1 MPVFNAEDYLSESL
15 DSITG
20 QTLRETEIICVDDG
34 STDSSLQILKGHAE
48 RDGRIRIIESEN
60 RGCGHARRLAL
71 GEARGEYVLMSDSDD
86 KYTYPEA
93 FAELYEAAESRKVD
107 IVIMDYYFVTETD
120 TLIIECPTPDK
131 EIFTERDLEN
141 PFVVPLAPWTKLY
154 RKAFLDKY
162 DDWYLPEENV
172 ISGDMPL
179 HFQIVARA
187 GGMYHLK
194 KPAYTYCKRQNSLQT
209 ANFTEAKIRQV
220 CDHFMSISR
229 TIREENGFKPHRR
242 LIIPYFKDFFDFRLE
257 KYYSRK
263 ISIRDAETSL
273 KIKKAAE
280 EAWRTKGDCD
290 ESEYLGS
297 EQERKALTFVK
308 ACLRLSPENL
318 MKYLDMKYHK
328 NLVAAM
334 RIKDEAIALRDRI
347 IKEQNGFV
355 SDRDGIIKEQDRII
369 KEKDEHIRNLDE
381 LVKSHESQMKRQ
393 DKHIREQDEHIRE
406 KDEHIRNL
414 DEHISDRDGIIKE
427 QDKAIRERDKSIKAL
442 QAENAAIK
450 GSAAYKIGRA
460 VTFPV
465 SAPMDAIK
473 SMRDYRLVKNSGL
486 FNEEWYLERNRDVAK
501 TKANPVKH
509 YLKFGWREGR
519 NPSTEFDGNK
529 YLEERPDVREAGIC
543 PLVHYIKF
551 GKNERK

>member
-1 MPVFNAEDYLSESL
+1 MSNAKISVIMPVFNVEKHLDECL

-20 QTLRETEIICVDDG
+20 QTLRDIEIICVDDG
-34 STDSSLQILKGHAE
+34 STDSSLQILKEHAE
-48 RDGRIRIIESEN
+48 RDGRIRVIESEN

-71 GEARGEYVLMSDSDD
+71 REAGGKYVLMSDSDD

-93 FAELYEAAESRKVD
+93 FADLYEAAESRKVD
-107 IVIMDYYFVTETD
+107 IVIMDYYFVTDTD
-120 TLIIECPTPDK
+120 TRLVKCPTPAK
-131 EIFTERDLEN
+131 EIFTERDQKN

-172 ISGDMPL
+172 VSGDMPL

-194 KPAYTYCKRQNSLQT
+194 KPAYTYYKRRNSLQT
-209 ANFTEAKIRQV
+209 TNFTEAKIRQV

-229 TIREENGFKPHRR
+229 TIREEHGFKPHRR
-242 LIIPYFKDFFDFRLE
+242 LIIPFFKDFFDFRLE

-263 ISIRDAETSL
+263 ISLRDTETSL

-280 EAWRTKGDCD
+280 DAWRTKGDCD

-328 NLVAAM
+328 KLIAAM
-334 RIKDEAIALRDRI
+334 RIKDEAIALRD
-347 IKEQNGFV
+347 
-355 SDRDGIIKEQDRII
+355 GII
-369 KEKDEHIRNLDE
+369 N
-381 LVKSHESQMKRQ
+381 
-393 DKHIREQDEHIRE
+393 
-406 KDEHIRNL
+406 
-414 DEHISDRDGIIKE
+414 E
-427 QDKAIRERDKSIKAL
+427 QDKRIKAL
-442 QAENAAIK
+442 QSETDALRK
-450 GSAAYKIGRA
+450 SWSYRIGRA
-460 VTFPV
+460 MTFPL
-465 SAPMDAIK
+465 SAPLEAFRSI
-473 SMRDYRLVKNSGL
+473 RDRGLVKNSEL
-486 FNEEWYLERNRDVAK
+486 FDAEWYLEQNKDLAEAK
-501 TKANPVKH
+501 ADPVRH

-519 NPSTEFDGNK
+519 NPSPDFDTKK
-529 YLEERPDVREAGIC
+529 YLEERPDVSAAGIC

-551 GKNERK
+551 GREK